1 MRDEQELTLLIKSR
15 FPLVLVETHEEARAL
30 ALLQK
35 ICNLQSLPLF
45 VWSVTAGL
53 RRLGRNES
61 VPQTGDPAQ
70 ALRHIEKTVQNG
82 VYALLDFHPFLEDPV
97 HQRLIREVAMGY
109 NKTPR
114 TLVFVSP
121 QLELNDTLTRMSAR
135 FRLSVLDVAA
145 VKQMIRDEAELWKA
159 ERGGERL
166 RGQKEAVDLMA
177 QHLAGMSADDARRLI
192 RQAIRDDTCLNL
204 EDVSRVLK
212 HKHQSLAAES
222 LLALELDTTGF
233 AAVGGLGNLKRWLE
247 RRRAIFTGAAQ
258 AQAQGLD
265 APKGILLLGV
275 QGGGKSLAA
284 KAVAGAWGLPLL
296 SLDFGALYNKFFGQ
310 TERNLREALAAA
322 EAMAPC
328 VLWMDELEK
337 GVGGDASG
345 DSDGGVSRRVLG
357 TLLTWMAERKS
368 RVFLVAT
375 ANDIARLPPE
385 LIRKGRFDEIFFVDL
400 PEQDVR
406 EDIFRIHLKRRA
418 LDPAQFDLTGLAQA
432 ADGFSGAEIEQAIVA
447 GMYEGQARSEP
458 LSDSHIV
465 EEIRRTRPLSV
476 VMAEKVAELRAWAAG
491 RTVPAN

>member
-15 FPLVLVETHEEARAL
+15 FPIVLAETHEEARAL
-30 ALLQK
+30 ALLEK

-53 RRLGRNES
+53 RRQGRNES

-70 ALRHIEKTVQNG
+70 ALRHIEKTLQNG

-97 HQRLIREVAMGY
+97 HERLIREIAMGY
-109 NKTPR
+109 NKTAR

-145 VKQMIRDEAELWKA
+145 VKQMIRDEADLWKA

-177 QHLAGMSADDARRLI
+177 QHLAGMSADDARRLV
-192 RQAIRDDTCLNL
+192 RQAIRDDTCLTL

-212 HKHQSLAAES
+212 HKHQSLAADS
-222 LLALELDTTGF
+222 LLSLELDTAGF
-233 AAVGGLGNLKRWLE
+233 ADVGGLGNLKRWLE

-258 AQAQGLD
+258 AQGLD
-265 APKGILLLGV
+265 PPKGILLLGV

-296 SLDFGALYNKFFGQ
+296 NLDFGALYNKFFGQ

-337 GVGGDASG
+337 GVGGDATG

-357 TLLTWMAERKS
+357 TLLTWMAERES

-400 PEQDVR
+400 PDAATRKE
-406 EDIFRIHLKRRA
+406 IFAIHLRRRKA
-418 LDPAQFDLTGLAQA
+418 APESFDLDALAQA
-432 ADGFSGAEIEQAIVA
+432 TDGFSGAEIEQVVVSGLYEAHASGQPLDA
-447 GMYEGQARSEP
+447 GILQR
-458 LSDSHIV
+458 
-465 EEIRRTRPLSV
+465 EIASTRPLSTT
-476 VMAEKVAELRAWAAG
+476 MAEHIQALRDWAQE

>member
-15 FPLVLVETHEEARAL
+15 FPLVLIETHEEARAL
-30 ALLQK
+30 ALLEK

-53 RRLGRNES
+53 RRQGRNES

-70 ALRHIEKTVQNG
+70 ALRHIEKTLQNG
-82 VYALLDFHPFLEDPV
+82 VYALLDFHPFLEDAL
-97 HQRLIREVAMGY
+97 HQRLTREIAMGY
-109 NKTPR
+109 HKTAR

-121 QLELNDTLTRMSAR
+121 QLELNNTLTRMSAR

-145 VKQMIRDEAELWKA
+145 VKQMIRDEADLWKA

-166 RGQKEAVDLMA
+166 RGQKEAVDLLA
-177 QHLAGMSADDARRLI
+177 QHLAGMSADDARRLV

-212 HKHQSLAAES
+212 HKHQSLAADS

-233 AAVGGLGNLKRWLE
+233 AEVGGLGNLKRWLE
-247 RRRAIFTGAAQ
+247 RRRAVFTGA

-284 KAVAGAWGLPLL
+284 KAVAGAWGVPLL

-337 GVGGDASG
+337 GVGGDATG

-400 PEQDVR
+400 PDAATRKE
-406 EDIFRIHLKRRA
+406 IFAIHLRRRKA
-418 LDPAQFDLTGLAQA
+418 LPESFDLDALARA
-432 ADGFSGAEIEQAIVA
+432 ADGFSGAEIEQVIVSGLYEAHASGGSLDTEILKREIA
-447 GMYEGQARSEP
+447 G
-458 LSDSHIV
+458 
-465 EEIRRTRPLSV
+465 TRPLSTT
-476 VMAEKVAELRAWAAG
+476 MAEHIQALRDWAQE